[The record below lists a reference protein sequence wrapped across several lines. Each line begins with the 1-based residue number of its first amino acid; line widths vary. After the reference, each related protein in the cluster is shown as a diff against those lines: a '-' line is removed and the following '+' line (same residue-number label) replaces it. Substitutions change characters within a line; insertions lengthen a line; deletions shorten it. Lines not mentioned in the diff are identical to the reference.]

1 MKTFRQLGSEA
12 VRSEKLERQL
22 LLFHKRER
30 KKERGRERK
39 KRERERKERKNWARE
54 GNWKIGSSDEVEK
67 RGWDEFLLPKKLH
80 VLRFEEKK
88 KVAEKPDFAKQLR
101 YYKSPSFIKLSTDF
115 EVRYFCS
122 NR

>member
-1 MKTFRQLGSEA
+1 MKTFRQLESEA

-22 LLFHKRER
+22 LLFQKKEKERER
-30 KKERGRERK
+30 EKERG
-39 KRERERKERKNWARE
+39 KNWVGE

-88 KVAEKPDFAKQLR
+88 KVAEREARLCQTIAILQKPICHFFQ
-101 YYKSPSFIKLSTDF
+101 
-115 EVRYFCS
+115 
-122 NR
+122 

>member
-1 MKTFRQLGSEA
+1 MKTFRQLESEA

-22 LLFHKRER
+22 LLFQ
-30 KKERGRERK
+30 KKERGRER
-39 KRERERKERKNWARE
+39 EREKKKEKRGKNWVGE

-101 YYKSPSFIKLSTDF
+101 YYKSRSATSFNKLSTDG
-115 EVRYFCS
+115 
-122 NR
+122 